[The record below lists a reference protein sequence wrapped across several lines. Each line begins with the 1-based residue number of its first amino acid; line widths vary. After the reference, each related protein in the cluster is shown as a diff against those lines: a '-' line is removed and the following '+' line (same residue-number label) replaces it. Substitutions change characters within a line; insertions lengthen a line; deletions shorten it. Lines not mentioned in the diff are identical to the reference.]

1 MFCTL
6 LVILVVF
13 ITPFFLN
20 RAWAPVCSPCYTA
33 TSSLPSVNSGQNV
46 TITIRV
52 TSGTP
57 LSSYQFT
64 ITVTKP
70 GGALQGQSSTTNPV
84 VVPTDATGGGSGAF
98 KYPNNGAGWTTISGT
113 PANTDIPGT
122 YQVSIDKTFP
132 NPAQTGV
139 ATTSF
144 RVVTNL
150 TVTIQSPTTTGF
162 SRGQVVTI
170 TATVFDNSSLVP
182 ITTATVTATTPRSTI
197 GLPPTTPAG
206 TYSSQYLIQISDPLG
221 PWNIFVRA
229 TWGSNSGNSTDPVT
243 IQYAQLVV
251 TDLTTYNAYGTP
263 TSDFSSGG
271 TMYATFR
278 ITYSPS
284 GAFLTSGSFNIQV
297 LNPSGGTE
305 QNLVAVYDSNRGLFY
320 TPSGF
325 QVSSSDTAGTWQ
337 LVFPMNSLNDTYGNT
352 GPANTIAYRF
362 QIHQNQFI
370 ISPFYFI
377 VAALAIGGGL
387 GATVVLR
394 RFNTTTAPFEDL
406 FKLTGGEIQPPV
418 SLMIAGDAGAGST
431 TLGLQLL
438 FRDLVAGKA
447 CGLLSYDSFPSEV
460 KRKMR
465 DMGWDITPHLER
477 GQMKI
482 LDCYSALAG
491 VEGAPIKDPTDFTE
505 VSIQVTGMIERVKK
519 GPTTIL
525 LDSVTPIFNSATAK
539 DCINFLQVLAAKVKN
554 AGGTF
559 ILTAAKG
566 SIPEDAMSKIE
577 SLADGV
583 IELSLVKRA
592 KNLARFLMVKKISG
606 RQISSQETEFEIAT
620 GKGILLK
627 RQRIP
632 VSILTK

>member
-1 MFCTL
+1 MAT
-6 LVILVVF
+6 
-13 ITPFFLN
+13 
-20 RAWAPVCSPCYTA
+20 ASPT
-33 TSSLPSVNSGQNV
+33 TVNSGQNV
-46 TITIRV
+46 TITISV
-52 TSGTP
+52 TGGTP
-57 LSSYQFT
+57 LSSYQFA

-84 VVPTDATGGGSGAF
+84 VVLTDATGAGLGAF
-98 KYPNNGAGWTTISGT
+98 RYPNNGAGWTTISGT

-122 YQVSIDKTFP
+122 YQVSIDKTSP
-132 NPAQTGV
+132 NPVQTGV

-150 TVTIQSPTTTGF
+150 TVTIQSPTTASF
-162 SRGQVVTI
+162 SRGQVVAI
-170 TATVFDNSSLVP
+170 TAGVVDNNSQP

-197 GLPPTTPAG
+197 GLSPTTPAG
-206 TYSSQYLIQISDPLG
+206 TYSSQYLIQTSDPLG

-243 IQYAQLVV
+243 IQYAQLAV
-251 TDLTTYNAYGTP
+251 TDLATYNAYGNP
-263 TSDFSSGG
+263 TSDFSSGD

-297 LNPSGGTE
+297 RNPSGGTE
-305 QNLVAVYDSNRGLFY
+305 QYLLAGYDKNRALFY

-337 LVFPMNSLNDTYGNT
+337 IVFPMNSLNDTYGNT
-352 GPANTIAYRF
+352 GPGNTISYRF
-362 QIHQNQFI
+362 QIHQNLAV

-377 VAALAIGGGL
+377 VAALAVGGGL
-387 GATVVLR
+387 GATMILR
-394 RFNTTTAPFEDL
+394 RFNTKTAPFDDL
-406 FKLTGGEIQPPV
+406 FKLTGGEIQPPF
-418 SLMIAGDAGAGST
+418 SLMIAGDAGAGAT

-438 FRDLVAGKA
+438 YRDLVAGKA

-465 DMGWDITPHLER
+465 DMGWDITPYLER
-477 GQMKI
+477 GRMKI

-505 VSIQVTGMIERVKK
+505 VSIQLTAMIEKAQN

-525 LDSVTPIFNSATAK
+525 LDSVTPFFNSAPAK

-559 ILTAAKG
+559 IFTAAKG
-566 SIPEDAMSKIE
+566 SIPEDAVSKIE

-592 KNLARFLMVKKISG
+592 KNLARFLMVKKIAG

-627 RQRIP
+627 KQRIP
-632 VSILTK
+632 IGILTPK